1 MFIQYVFYRET
12 KGVMTKVLFYSFL
25 LALLTLL
32 VCVAVGVLL
41 YLFESV
47 YTVLAILTG
56 VWVIPVYLGVC
67 FVCIDIE
74 QK

>member
-32 VCVAVGVLL
+32 VCIAVGVLL

-56 VWVIPVYLGVC
+56 MWILPVYLGVC

>member
-32 VCVAVGVLL
+32 VCIAVGVLL

-56 VWVIPVYLGVC
+56 MWVIPVYLGVC

>member
-1 MFIQYVFYRET
+1 MFIKYVFYRET